1 MGRRRA
7 FTLIELL
14 VVVAIIALLMAIL
27 MPALQRARELAKRTT
42 CLSNL
47 RQLVIGWGTYADE
60 NDGKIVNGE
69 ALGTTLP
76 LPIAAP
82 ANKHQNEKP
91 WAGERNGHLYIE
103 DGALYPYVKNS
114 KAYKCPAG
122 EVGDWRT
129 YQIVDAMNGH
139 PTDSTIDS
147 SVPNRPNPA
156 LPQGTWVK
164 IRWQIKGSQN
174 RIVFTDVGKIRN
186 SSFHVAYTANRW
198 LNSPPVEHRDGTTFS
213 FADGH
218 SEYWNW
224 QGNDTIEQGRKGN
237 GNFNPSTQE
246 GNAELLKLRQ
256 AVWGGKVP
264 R

>member
-1 MGRRRA
+1 MGNRRA

-76 LPIAAP
+76 LPITAP
-82 ANKHQNEKP
+82 ADKHQNEKP
-91 WAGERNGHLYIE
+91 WAGDRNGHLYIE

-122 EVGDWRT
+122 EVGDSRT

-139 PTDSTIDS
+139 PTDSTNDS

-164 IRWQIKGSQN
+164 IRWQIKGTQN
-174 RIVFTDVGKIRN
+174 RIVFVDVGKRIN
-186 SSFHVAYTANRW
+186 SSFHIGYLNNKW
-198 LNSPPVEHRDGTTFS
+198 LNAPPAEHRDGTTFS

-218 SEYWNW
+218 SEYWGW
-224 QGNDTIEQGRKGN
+224 KGETTIDRARQGQGNWAPTAGTPDWE
-237 GNFNPSTQE
+237 
-246 GNAELLKLRQ
+246 ELRKLRQ
-256 AVWGGKVP
+256 AVWGRVQ
-264 R
+264 